1 MTIQRSFY
9 FIRHGQTD
17 GDVEGILQGHTD
29 SPLNDTGRK
38 QATKAVSTISKLPID
53 IIVVSN
59 LARAKE
65 TADIINEKSQVPII
79 VDPRIAER
87 NFGDWDG
94 KLISKLTEE
103 QKKTRATAPEK
114 VEKGGESYKKLTNR
128 VIESIAEHLTN
139 NPNKNILF
147 VSHGTV
153 YTALH
158 KELFKKIKGSDVATP
173 YLFEK
178 STYKWNLNKL

>member
-1 MTIQRSFY
+1 MSITRSFY

-29 SPLNDTGRK
+29 SPLSDTGRK
-38 QATKAVSTISKLPID
+38 QAKKARDTINELPID

-59 LARAKE
+59 LIRAQDTSE
-65 TADIINEKSQVPII
+65 IINKKLQVPII
-79 VDPRIAER
+79 VDSRIAER

-94 KLISKLTEE
+94 KLISKLTKE
-103 QKKTRATAPEK
+103 QKKTRAIKPEK
-114 VEKGGESYKKLTNR
+114 IEKDGETYKQLIDR
-128 VIESIAEHLTN
+128 VTESINEHLAN

-158 KELFKKIKGSDVATP
+158 KEMFETIKGSDAAKP

-178 STYKWNLNKL
+178 STYKWNLTKL